1 MIETWVISLIT
12 WIVLIL
18 ILIPLGMALGYA
30 IVELIK
36 ELIKSGKDGKI
47 DDDELERIKAKMNV
61 VGRRFFAL
69 LGVFGIRIN
78 TKIFEN

>member
-1 MIETWVISLIT
+1 MQDAWITSLIW
-12 WIVLIL
+12 WIVFVLV
-18 ILIPLGMALGYA
+18 LIPLGYALGLA

-47 DDDELERIKAKMNV
+47 EDEELERIKAKLNI